1 MKINAYMAKSNT
13 HKHSRSTHML
23 SMCMCVCMCG
33 EVPHMEQAKQRGPEI
48 NKNNSMMRRQRA
60 GTTWSALALEHIKRK
75 YYIPLAIYIY
85 IQSGIIV
92 CFKRFGLMSIWIIE
106 AISHGKLHM
115 CPSISIDWLYI
126 YIYKEAGMHL
136 HKAGTGTNLPY
147 RSLKIYSICV

>member
-1 MKINAYMAKSNT
+1 MKRPG
-13 HKHSRSTHML
+13 SRTYTKKILYTS
-23 SMCMCVCMCG
+23 
-33 EVPHMEQAKQRGPEI
+33 R
-48 NKNNSMMRRQRA
+48 
-60 GTTWSALALEHIKRK
+60 
-75 YYIPLAIYIY
+75 YIYIY

-136 HKAGTGTNLPY
+136 HKAQERTFLIAHSRYTLYVCSACADIWLTAWHDCCWFQTKQSRQVFEKGRAILSTLP
-147 RSLKIYSICV
+147 